1 MQDLLKKYNIKA
13 KKSLWQNFLVSEKI
27 LKNISEIIEI
37 KEKNIIEVWPW
48 FWALTQKILE
58 KNPLSLTLVELDKK
72 MVEILND
79 RIKNNDLDISKTKKF
94 LIENIDVLK
103 FFPEEK
109 NYSIIANIPYYITSP
124 ILRHF
129 LYDTKNIPEKMVI
142 LMQKDVW
149 EKILNTFN
157 KKTKSSVLGL
167 FIAKKAYVSEKLFV
181 SKDNFIPAPKVES
194 SVLLFETHN
203 NFFDIPDEKFLKII
217 KIWFSQTRKK
227 LIKNLVLWWFEKE
240 KILKIFEKL
249 DIKENSRAENLDIKK
264 WCELVK
270 NL

>member
-149 EKILNTFN
+149 EKILNTYS
-157 KKTKSSVLGL
+157 KKSLC
-167 FIAKKAYVSEKLFV
+167 FW
-181 SKDNFIPAPKVES
+181 
-194 SVLLFETHN
+194 
-203 NFFDIPDEKFLKII
+203 KII
-217 KIWFSQTRKK
+217 CFKR
-227 LIKNLVLWWFEKE
+227 
-240 KILKIFEKL
+240 
-249 DIKENSRAENLDIKK
+249 
-264 WCELVK
+264 
-270 NL
+270 